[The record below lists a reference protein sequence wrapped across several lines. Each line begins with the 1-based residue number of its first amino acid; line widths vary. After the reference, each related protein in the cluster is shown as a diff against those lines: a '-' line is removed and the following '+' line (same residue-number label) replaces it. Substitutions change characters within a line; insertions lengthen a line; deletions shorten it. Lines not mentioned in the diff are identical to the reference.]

1 MLNKFKNFLV
11 KFNSSINKI
20 NKIDR
25 CILLS
30 IKKDRLECQHNIC
43 KENLTTGNCYHVEG
57 DLIVS
62 ITTYGRRVHQVYL
75 TLESIANQT
84 CKPNKVIL
92 WLDENEFS
100 KDSLPLSL
108 KKLCKRGL
116 IVRFCPNYKS
126 YKKLV
131 PSIMSFPHDTIVTI
145 DDDILYPQDFLE
157 NLIGFSEKNKGEIV
171 GYRAHE
177 VTFNGNLLNS
187 YKNWRFEQDIIKDV
201 KNTFLTTGAGT
212 LFPPRVFNYEFV
224 NSDVFMDKCP
234 DADDIWVY
242 VMAKINGVTCRRV
255 NDIRP
260 YWDRFLLIND
270 TGETGLYVTNV
281 DGGGNDRQLK
291 DVVDHYDVDLK

>member
-131 PSIMSFPHDTIVTI
+131 WKPI
-145 DDDILYPQDFLE
+145 
-157 NLIGFSEKNKGEIV
+157 EITKL
-171 GYRAHE
+171 A
-177 VTFNGNLLNS
+177 
-187 YKNWRFEQDIIKDV
+187 Q
-201 KNTFLTTGAGT
+201 
-212 LFPPRVFNYEFV
+212 
-224 NSDVFMDKCP
+224 
-234 DADDIWVY
+234 
-242 VMAKINGVTCRRV
+242 
-255 NDIRP
+255 
-260 YWDRFLLIND
+260 
-270 TGETGLYVTNV
+270 
-281 DGGGNDRQLK
+281 
-291 DVVDHYDVDLK
+291 